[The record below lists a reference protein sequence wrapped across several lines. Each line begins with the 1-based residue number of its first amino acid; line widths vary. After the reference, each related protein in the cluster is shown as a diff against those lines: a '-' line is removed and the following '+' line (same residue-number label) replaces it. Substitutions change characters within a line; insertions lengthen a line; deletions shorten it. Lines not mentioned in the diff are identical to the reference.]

1 MRFGAGVVW
10 GGIFFLLAAQTAS
23 GQETDDFEDYEELE
37 MEMFFAPADTVE
49 SAARHIQPLA
59 LSPSAVTVLTRED
72 IEASGARTLPEVLRL
87 VPNIDVNMVKPMWY
101 TMGVRGGTSNTSDT
115 MLLVIDGRDA
125 TMEFFG
131 FPLWAAYPMSMDEVE
146 RIEVIR
152 GPGSALYGANAFAG
166 VVHVITREA
175 GTGPLASASVRGGE
189 HGQIELTLRGGG
201 KLGPLALSAGVNI
214 TRENQWTGR
223 IPDRDMQWAWVKG
236 KLNLGAETSLLL
248 ETGMLLADTG
258 TLSSDMGEVQFEDAF
273 YPHIRSR
280 FDFQDLM
287 VQFTFQRIDFDL
299 NLGMDLYEKN
309 LGLVLARIPSFNC
322 LGDSINVQ
330 AQHGLE
336 IFHNRL
342 TYGAEYVFNRYDGI
356 VLIPPVHREHRAG
369 FYIQDEVNLSEILR
383 EWADADLPPVIITAG
398 LRYDRNNV
406 TDWELSPRASVVYIP
421 GENHSLR
428 LGYSHA
434 FLKPTFF
441 ETSMHI
447 HLDDVNNYGFDQLN
461 IANEDLGNQ
470 SIDSLE
476 LGYGGSFFDER
487 LTVRI
492 DLAYNWYRN
501 LIEFEYDPSMM
512 EYKVVGGFRIP
523 DITGPGMSFQN
534 VSEGYN
540 GHNVELLLVL
550 RPSDRSRLFFQAAYR
565 QLFDNATGKFSG
577 REPVWNLV
585 AGADA
590 NIFAGLTVS
599 LRAFYTDSY
608 RREMPDMESVLEP
621 SIHFRMPANWYLN
634 ARLAWKLSEKPVD
647 LTLGV
652 EGFDILGFVF
662 RQHAGRTM
670 PNGPDYAAERLSRR
684 LVFFLRGQIW

>member
-1 MRFGAGVVW
+1 MRTVV
-10 GGIFFLLAAQTAS
+10 GSFLLIIVAQAANS
-23 GQETDDFEDYEELE
+23 QEPDDFEDYEELE
-37 MEMFFAPADTVE
+37 LEMFFAPADTVE

-101 TMGVRGGTSNTSDT
+101 TIGVRGGTSNTSDT
-115 MLLVIDGRDA
+115 MLLVVDGRDA

-131 FPLWAAYPMSMDEVE
+131 FPIWAAYPLSMDEVE

-166 VVHVITREA
+166 VVHVITREP
-175 GTGPLASASVRGGE
+175 GTGPLASVSVRGGE
-189 HGQIELTLRGGG
+189 HGQTELTLRGGG
-201 KLGPLALSAGVNI
+201 KLGPVALSTGVNL
-214 TRENQWTGR
+214 TWENQWTGR
-223 IPDRDMQWAWVKG
+223 KLDRDTKWGWVKG
-236 KLNLGAETSLLL
+236 KVDLGADSSLLL
-248 ETGMLLADTG
+248 ETGALLASTG
-258 TLSSDMGEVQFEDAF
+258 TLSSDMGEVQFKDAF
-273 YPHIRSR
+273 YPHVRSR

-287 VQFTFQRIDFDL
+287 VQFIFQRIDFDL
-299 NLGMDLYEKN
+299 ALGMDLYEKN

-336 IFHNRL
+336 IFHNRF

-356 VLIPPVHREHRAG
+356 VLIPPVHYEHRGG
-369 FYIQDEVNLSEILR
+369 FYIQDEVDLSGILR
-383 EWADADLPPVIITAG
+383 EMADADLPPIVLTAG
-398 LRYDRNNV
+398 LRFDFNSE
-406 TDWELSPRASVVYIP
+406 TDWELSPRASLVYMP
-421 GENHSLR
+421 GEKHSLR
-428 LGYSHA
+428 LGYAHA

-447 HLDDVNNYGFDQLN
+447 HLDDVNNYGFEELN
-461 IANEDLGNQ
+461 IANEELGNQ
-470 SIDSLE
+470 AIDSLE
-476 LGYGGSFFDER
+476 LGYGGSFFDDR
-487 LTVRI
+487 LVVRI

-501 LIEFEYDPSMM
+501 LIEFEYDPGKM
-512 EYKVVGGFRIP
+512 EYNVVGGFRIP
-523 DITGPGMSFQN
+523 DITGPGMSFVN
-534 VSEGYN
+534 VPEGYN
-540 GHNVELLLVL
+540 GHNVELQLIV
-550 RPSDRSRLFFQAAYR
+550 RPTDRSRLFFQAAYR
-565 QLFDNATGKFSG
+565 QLFDNATGKFSD

-599 LRAFYTDSY
+599 FRAFYTDTY

-621 SIHFRMPANWYLN
+621 SIHMRMPANWHLN
-634 ARLAWKLSEKPVD
+634 GRLAWKVSSKPYD

-662 RQHAGRTM
+662 RQHAGATM
-670 PNGPDYAAERLSRR
+670 PVGPDYAAERMSRR
-684 LVFFLRGQIW
+684 IVFFVRGQIW